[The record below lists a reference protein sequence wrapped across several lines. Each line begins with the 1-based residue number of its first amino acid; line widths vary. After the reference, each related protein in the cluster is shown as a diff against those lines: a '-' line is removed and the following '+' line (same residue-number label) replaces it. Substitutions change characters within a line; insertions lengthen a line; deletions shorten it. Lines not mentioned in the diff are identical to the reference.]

1 MSYLGELR
9 ENDGRLVLKAFISP
23 SKDVRAFIL
32 LVKLLQKLIPS
43 NVVPS
48 TWHFHEG
55 MKEGSDVSL
64 SILIASEAALYAQD
78 QLRGLSYLC
87 RCCSETTNNVLC
99 SPFSGTASN

>member
-48 TWHFHEG
+48 TWQFHEG
-55 MKEGSDVSL
+55 MKEGSDVSIHL
-64 SILIASEAALYAQD
+64 DSFRGSFIRTGPIERSIVPVSVLFRNNKQRTMFALF
-78 QLRGLSYLC
+78 RHSK
-87 RCCSETTNNVLC
+87 
-99 SPFSGTASN
+99 